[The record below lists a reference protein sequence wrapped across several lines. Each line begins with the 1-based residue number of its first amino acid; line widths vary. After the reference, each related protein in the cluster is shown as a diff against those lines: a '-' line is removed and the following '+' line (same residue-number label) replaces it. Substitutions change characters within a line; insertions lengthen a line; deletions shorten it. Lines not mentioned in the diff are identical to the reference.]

1 MSLPVIGVLE
11 IHIDDDD
18 TSDVSDDKKAINFLS
33 LKETYYT
40 EEIAY
45 YIEEVAYYH
54 EEKDHIYIDFHKK
67 KHIGSSGS
75 TKYR

>member
-1 MSLPVIGVLE
+1 M
-11 IHIDDDD
+11 
-18 TSDVSDDKKAINFLS
+18 TKKAIKFLS
-33 LKETYYT
+33 LKETYIEEVAYYIK
-40 EEIAY
+40 EIAY

-54 EEKDHIYIDFHKK
+54 EEKDYIYIDFHKK

>member
-1 MSLPVIGVLE
+1 M
-11 IHIDDDD
+11 
-18 TSDVSDDKKAINFLS
+18 TKKAIKFLS
-33 LKETYYT
+33 LKETYDAEVAYYIK
-40 EEIAY
+40 EVAYYIKEIAY

>member
-1 MSLPVIGVLE
+1 M
-11 IHIDDDD
+11 
-18 TSDVSDDKKAINFLS
+18 TKKATKFLS
-33 LKETYYT
+33 LKETYDAEVAYYIK
-40 EEIAY
+40 EIAY

-54 EEKDHIYIDFHKK
+54 EEKDYIYIDFHKK